1 MVVLKFLFLSLE
13 AFTRIYS
20 GSSFVLLT
28 RLLKLWNQ
36 LRLMAFLFDYTS
48 KQKKQVATYLQCVG
62 LTQLSSA
69 VEVWSFFFFSSS
81 HFSLESTWITAETG
95 GGGGDVH

>member
-1 MVVLKFLFLSLE
+1 
-13 AFTRIYS
+13 
-20 GSSFVLLT
+20 
-28 RLLKLWNQ
+28 
-36 LRLMAFLFDYTS
+36 MAFLFDYTS

-69 VEVWSFFFFSSS
+69 VEVWSFFFFFFFFSSS
-81 HFSLESTWITAETG
+81 HFNLESTWITAETG